1 MQQDDQ
7 PNHQNYKE
15 WVDLIANEVETAY
28 QRFRWLVISWRRP
41 VYLGFDLLRLRFAGL
56 Y

>member
-15 WVDLIANEVETAY
+15 WVDLIGNEVETAY

-41 VYLGFDLLRLRFAGL
+41 VYLEAGAL
-56 Y
+56 SGADAACL